1 MSGWTD
7 IEIDKIRDLAGKGF
21 SAAQVAAD
29 LPGRSRNAVIGKSDR
44 IGVHFNSQPARSY
57 VPRGQHPA
65 KVAKVQPKVV
75 KAQPQSFEPK
85 ISVSERQRTDTIMLL
100 FKTEGKKLLLD
111 CNSKEC
117 KFPLG
122 GEPRRPLACGD
133 PIFAGSYCGPHWRLA
148 HR

>member
-29 LPGRSRNAVIGKSDR
+29 LPGRSRNAVIGKSHR
-44 IGVHFNSQPARSY
+44 IGVHFNSQPVRNY
-57 VPRGQHPA
+57 VPRGPRPV
-65 KVAKVQPKVV
+65 KVAKV
-75 KAQPQSFEPK
+75 QPQSFEPK
-85 ISVSERQRTDTIMLL
+85 ISVSERQRTDTIMML

-122 GEPRRPLACGD
+122 GD

-148 HR
+148 HK